1 MHLIYIIFLY
11 VHFNCLKVAHINA
24 INVAVIDHPVL
35 PFDVNILKQDV
46 MYKDI
51 SLTMLDIPQ
60 GLPFFI

>member
-1 MHLIYIIFLY
+1 
-11 VHFNCLKVAHINA
+11 VAHINA

-51 SLTMLDIPQ
+51 SLTMLDIPH